1 MRRGERDEGA
11 ARTRGAEHAYELAS
25 VALRRPSKLAGMVE
39 QEKLE
44 TVTGLRET
52 AKGRDESLSDVLE
65 GVLATARGSDGA

>member
-1 MRRGERDEGA
+1 
-11 ARTRGAEHAYELAS
+11 
-25 VALRRPSKLAGMVE
+25 MVE

-44 TVTGLRET
+44 TVTGHRET